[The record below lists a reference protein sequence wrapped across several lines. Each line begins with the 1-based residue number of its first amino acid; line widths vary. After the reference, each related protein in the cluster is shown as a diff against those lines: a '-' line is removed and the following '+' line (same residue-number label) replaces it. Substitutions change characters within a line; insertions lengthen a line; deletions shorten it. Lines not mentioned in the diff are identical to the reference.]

1 MEFLVTMTSHAP
13 EGPPTDEA
21 EGVRAAEAALSRE
34 LAMKGH
40 LLRLWRLPLQS
51 GYRSIGLFAA
61 EDRGQLDELLS
72 SMPGRVWRTDEVTAL
87 GAHSGDPPRAG
98 IASVP
103 GKGPEYLITTTV
115 TVPPD
120 TLSDVVDDTISR
132 EAVRERDL
140 AGRGHLV
147 RIWALPTTPDG
158 PRSVGL
164 WRARDPG
171 ELMAVVEALPL
182 SGWMTIETTPL
193 SPHPDDPVRLP

>member
-1 MEFLVTMTSHAP
+1 MEFLVTTTIHVP
-13 EGPPTDEA
+13 EGTPPDEA
-21 EGVRAAEAALSRE
+21 EGVRAAEAARSRE

-40 LLRLWRLPLQS
+40 LRRMWRLPLQS

-61 EDRGQLDELLS
+61 DDRGHLDEVLS
-72 SMPGRVWRTDEVTAL
+72 SMPGRIWRTDEVTAL

-115 TVPPD
+115 TVPPN
-120 TLSDVVDDTISR
+120 TPSDVVDFTTAR

-140 AGRGHLV
+140 AARGHLV

-158 PRSVGL
+158 TRTVGV

-171 ELMAVVEALPL
+171 DLMAVLESLPL

-193 SPHPDDPVRLP
+193 SPHPDDPVRLL